1 MGDPKFQRKKY
12 RRPKMPWRADVLA
25 AELELMGKYGLRNKR
40 ELWKAQGELSRI
52 RRQARLLLAADPET
66 RAERERVLLASLVK
80 RGLISP
86 GAKID
91 DILSLKVD
99 DLLERRLQTVVWRKG
114 LASTPHQARQ
124 YIVHGHITV
133 GGRVVRTPGY
143 LVGREEERTVGLRET
158 SPLLKQVAASG

>member
-12 RRPKMPWRADVLA
+12 RRPRMPWRADVLA
-25 AELELMGKYGLRNKR
+25 YELELMGKYGLRNKR
-40 ELWKAQGELSRI
+40 ELWKAHAELSSI
-52 RRQARLLLAADPET
+52 RRQARFLLAADPET
-66 RAERERVLLASLVK
+66 RAEKERTLLASLVK
-80 RGLISP
+80 RGLIPP

-114 LASTPHQARQ
+114 LASTPHQARHF
-124 YIVHGHITV
+124 IVHGHVVV

-143 LVGREEERTVGLRET
+143 HVGRDEENGVGLRET
-158 SPLLKQVAASG
+158 SPLLRQVAPAG